1 MDEDLIRKEAEDYN
15 LAGNCAFK
23 DKEYQKMLNML
34 FSKGEV
40 IVTEFEN
47 HRMQTAQKLAQGT
60 NCVVIEDY
68 KQAIE
73 KAINSGK
80 AVVITGSLYFI
91 SDAREYLLN
100 RKLV

>member
-1 MDEDLIRKEAEDYN
+1 
-15 LAGNCAFK
+15 
-23 DKEYQKMLNML
+23 
-34 FSKGEV
+34 
-40 IVTEFEN
+40 
-47 HRMQTAQKLAQGT
+47 MQTAQKLAQGT